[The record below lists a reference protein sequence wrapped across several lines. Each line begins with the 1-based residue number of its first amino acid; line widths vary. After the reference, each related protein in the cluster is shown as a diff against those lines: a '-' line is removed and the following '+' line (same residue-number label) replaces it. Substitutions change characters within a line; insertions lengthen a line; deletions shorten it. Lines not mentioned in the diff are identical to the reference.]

1 MRQCRIAIFVLLLGL
16 AVSMFS
22 DALADRAV
30 YFWESMRHVDGQF
43 YNQPFILLPWEKKI
57 IRDVYG
63 TLKEDGTRQ
72 YEFVWIEVP
81 KKNGKSELAAP
92 AALYHTF
99 GDGEQN
105 GEIYGCAADKKQARI
120 IYKVASK
127 MIELVPALSNR
138 ARVIDSMKTIIDR
151 KSGSVYEVLSA
162 EAFTKHGF
170 KTSACVFD
178 EIHAQPNR
186 DLWDVMTY
194 EAGAS
199 RRQPIWWVLTTAGD
213 DPDRES
219 IGWEL
224 HEYALKVL
232 ADPSFDPTWYVVIFN
247 YEGDD
252 IYNEANWYKA
262 NPSLGV
268 TKSIESMREAA
279 KRAKNKPAN
288 ERLFR
293 WLDLNQWITTK
304 LSTWQPLELFEQTVG
319 NWDRADLAGKECYVG
334 MDLSTTTDLSC
345 LCGIFPPQ
353 GDQQDWRVIWDPFIP
368 ADNMAERI
376 HNDHVSYDKWEQDH
390 WITATPGNIIDY
402 LEIYKRLMLWKDIY
416 KIIEIDADRAFATML
431 IQMLEKA
438 GLTCVDV
445 PQTFV
450 SLNDALNQTEILLK
464 GKMPEATMI
473 EEGEEKQEIK
483 TVSGKLLMGIMTHE
497 PSPVAKWCFG
507 NTAVAIN
514 GQGFIKYVKEHKGKS
529 VLRTKR
535 IDCTAAWIT
544 GMARARFYKGSV
556 DISAEILSPE
566 WGM

>member
-1 MRQCRIAIFVLLLGL
+1 MRQCRFVVFILMLSLVASMISNAL
-16 AVSMFS
+16 AEQSKV
-22 DALADRAV
+22 LADRAV
-30 YFWESMRHVDGQF
+30 YFWQSMRHVDGQF
-43 YNQPFILLPWEKKI
+43 FNQPFVLLPWEEKI

-72 YEFVWIEVP
+72 YHFVWIEVP

-105 GEIYGCAADKKQARI
+105 GEIYGCAADKKQAKI
-120 IYKVASK
+120 IYRVAKK
-127 MIELVPALSNR
+127 MIELVPALNSR
-138 ARVIDSMKTIIDR
+138 ARVTDSLKTIEDK
-151 KSGSVYEVLSA
+151 KSGSIYEVLSA

-232 ADPSFDPTWYVVIFN
+232 ADPNFDPSWYVVIFN

-252 IYNEANWYKA
+252 IYNEENWYKA

-279 KRAKNKPAN
+279 ITARNKPAN

-293 WLDLNQWITTK
+293 WLDLNQWLTTK
-304 LSTWQPLELFEQTVG
+304 LTTWLPLDLFDQTVG
-319 NWDRADLAGKECYVG
+319 EWDRADLAGKDCYIG
-334 MDLSTTTDLSC
+334 LDLSTTTDLSC
-345 LCGIFPPQ
+345 ICGIFPPQ
-353 GDQQDWRVIWDPFIP
+353 GEQMDWRVIWDPFIP
-368 ADNMAERI
+368 EDNMKERI
-376 HNDHVSYDKWEQDH
+376 RNDHVPYDEWVKDKWL
-390 WITATPGNIIDY
+390 TATPGNIIDY
-402 LEIYKRLMLWKDIY
+402 TEIHKRILLWKTLY
-416 KIIEIDADRAFATML
+416 NVKEVDADRAFATML
-431 IQMLEKA
+431 IQVLEKD

-450 SLNDALNQTEILLK
+450 SLNDPLNQVEIFLQGKPPTED
-464 GKMPEATMI
+464 
-473 EEGEEKQEIK
+473 IK
-483 TVSGKLLMGIMTHE
+483 LTSGKLLTGRMTHE
-497 PSPVAKWCFG
+497 DSPVAKWCFG
-507 NTAVAIN
+507 NTSVAIN
-514 GQGFIKYVKEHKGKS
+514 GQGFIKYVKEHKGKT

-535 IDCTAAWIT
+535 IDCTAAWVT
-544 GMARARFYKGSV
+544 GMARARFYTGSM
-556 DISAEILSPE
+556 DLSE
-566 WGM
+566 AVKSGNLGV